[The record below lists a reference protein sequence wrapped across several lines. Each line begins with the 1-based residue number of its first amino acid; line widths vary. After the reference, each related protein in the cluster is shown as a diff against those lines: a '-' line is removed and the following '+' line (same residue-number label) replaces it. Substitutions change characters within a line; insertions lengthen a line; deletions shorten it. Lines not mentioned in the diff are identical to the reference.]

1 MSDVP
6 AEADPSDG
14 GPDDGTLAFAARMF
28 DLARHGDAVELGAL
42 LDGGLPP
49 NLRNDKG
56 DSLVML
62 AAYNGNEPAVRTLL
76 AHGAD
81 PDALNDNGQCPL
93 AGVAFKGETAIARLL
108 LEHGA
113 RPDGAGGDRTPLMV
127 AAMFDKVEIAGLLL
141 EHGADPAAR
150 DRTGV
155 GALDLARGMGAK
167 RVWAMLE
174 ATSHP
179 S

>member
-1 MSDVP
+1 MTQPDASL
-6 AEADPSDG
+6 
-14 GPDDGTLAFAARMF
+14 PDDETLAFAARVF
-28 DLARHGDAVELGAL
+28 DLARHGDAAELGAL

-62 AAYNGNEPAVRTLL
+62 AA
-76 AHGAD
+76 
-81 PDALNDNGQCPL
+81 
-93 AGVAFKGETAIARLL
+93 KGDLAIARLL

-113 RPDGAGGDRTPLMV
+113 KADGTGGDRTPLMV
-127 AAMFDKVEIAGLLL
+127 AAMFDKVEIATLLL

-150 DRTGV
+150 DKAGL

-167 RVWAMLE
+167 AVPALLE
-174 ATSHP
+174 GKTAP
-179 S
+179 R